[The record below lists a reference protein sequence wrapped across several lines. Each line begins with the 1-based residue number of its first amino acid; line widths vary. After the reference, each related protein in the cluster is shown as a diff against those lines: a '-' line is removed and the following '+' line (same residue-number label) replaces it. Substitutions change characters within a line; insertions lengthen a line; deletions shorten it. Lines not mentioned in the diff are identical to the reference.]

1 MIMCQNNIFKSRA
14 SLINEVFINDIIIC
28 GINKIWLFF
37 RLDIVTKDS
46 KHTDFKLSN
55 IDSFFCVLRDDLRI
69 RTHVEENYKRKVYM
83 KISTIL

>member
-1 MIMCQNNIFKSRA
+1 MIMGKHDIFKCRA
-14 SLINEVFINDIIIC
+14 SLIDEVFINDIIIC
-28 GINKIWLFF
+28 RIDEIWLFLG
-37 RLDIVTKDS
+37 LDIVTKDS

-55 IDSFFCVLRDDLRI
+55 IDSFFSVLGDDLRI